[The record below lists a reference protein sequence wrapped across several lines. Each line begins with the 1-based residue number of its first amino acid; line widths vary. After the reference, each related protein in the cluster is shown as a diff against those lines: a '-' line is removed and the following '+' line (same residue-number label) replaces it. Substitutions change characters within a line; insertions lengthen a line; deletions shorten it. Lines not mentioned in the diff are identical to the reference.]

1 MATTTCCICSSKSAA
16 ARRARACE
24 AVRKTF
30 QITPQV
36 TLLPR
41 GTIAK
46 DFEAA
51 VKAPRFVD
59 KTRLSNEDAA
69 GVLLLIAP
77 SARTAQETYPSKSVR
92 LIAAAAPGGNPDVL
106 ARMLAAKLADAFG
119 RPFVVENM
127 PGAGGVVAAEQ
138 VARAAPDGHTLMLGD
153 SGALAINV
161 ALNPKLTY
169 QPAEGFHAD
178 HRARRGAD
186 GAGGASRR
194 FPQAHL
200 SDYRARKPKPKQL
213 AYGSAGNGSVHHLTM
228 AVFLARR
235 ARHAARPLQGRHRAG
250 RRRCSRGEV
259 QSGWSGIPN
268 VAAHIRAGK
277 LRVLCIST
285 AQRSASLPDVPT
297 AIELGIAGF
306 DIATTIGLQAP
317 AGLPRDIVARLQA
330 AVAKALRERDLAE
343 RMANLGMELRE
354 NGTEHYA
361 RFVREDLERYA
372 AAVKAAGVKQD

>member
-1 MATTTCCICSSKSAA
+1 MRI
-16 ARRARACE
+16 
-24 AVRKTF
+24 
-30 QITPQV
+30 
-36 TLLPR
+36 
-41 GTIAK
+41 
-46 DFEAA
+46 
-51 VKAPRFVD
+51 
-59 KTRLSNEDAA
+59 
-69 GVLLLIAP
+69 LLLLLVAF
-77 SARTAQETYPSKSVR
+77 SVHAQETYPSKSVR

-119 RPFVVENM
+119 RPFVVENL

-169 QPAEGFHAD
+169 HPLKDFTLITALAAVPTVLVLHPSLN
-178 HRARRGAD
+178 
-186 GAGGASRR
+186 AGNLQEYITQSKSR
-194 FPQAHL
+194 
-200 SDYRARKPKPKQL
+200 QL

-228 AVFLARR
+228 AVFLARNGLDMLHVPYKGGS
-235 ARHAARPLQGRHRAG
+235 ALVAAVLA
-250 RRRCSRGEV
+250 GEV

-268 VAAHIRAGK
+268 VVSHIRSGK

-285 AQRSASLPDVPT
+285 AQRSASIPDVPT
-297 AIELGIAGF
+297 CAEQGQSGF

-317 AGLPRDIVARLQA
+317 AGLPRDIVARLQP

-361 RFVREDLERYA
+361 RFAREDLERYT
-372 AAVKAAGVKQD
+372 AAVKTAGIKSD